1 MSSHCPSCLR
11 VQGNNKFCPKCQKEL
26 FDKKLKKEVLDFD
39 KDEFVIRYESENSSR
54 FSISGM
60 QDKILLTIDENGS
73 LQAAKDTSR
82 YILKPIPSDMRLQR
96 RDDTPAN
103 EHLSIQIA
111 RQAYGLTV
119 ASCGVVRFRDGEIAY
134 ITRRF
139 DRDGAGFKKQ
149 KEDFCQAMGLGE
161 ANGGKNYKYDKSY
174 EEVALF
180 VSTLPAGLLLAEEF
194 IERLAFNY
202 LIANEDAHL
211 KNFAF
216 LTDDG
221 IVRLSPCYDL
231 LFTRLHIPSMSFMAN
246 DMFRDGKT
254 TPSFDTLG
262 FFTMED
268 FLELGRIVGLNETR
282 LRKKLARFADV
293 SKAKS
298 LLERSFLTDESK
310 GLYERQLND
319 RSRVFD

>member
-1 MSSHCPSCLR
+1 MSSYCPSCLKE
-11 VQGNNKFCPKCQKEL
+11 QKNGKFCPKCSSEL

-39 KDEFVIRYESENSSR
+39 KEEFIVRYESENSGK

-60 QDKILLTIDENGS
+60 QDKILLSIDEKGS
-73 LQAAKDTSR
+73 LEASKEISH
-82 YILKPIPSDMRLQR
+82 YILKPIPSDMRLQK
-96 RDDTPAN
+96 RDDVPSN
-103 EHLSIQIA
+103 EHLSMQIA
-111 RQAYGLTV
+111 RQAYGLSV
-119 ASCGVVRFRDGEIAY
+119 ASCGIIRFRDGEAAY

-139 DRDGAGFKKQ
+139 DRDGAGIKKP
-149 KEDFCQAMGLGE
+149 KEDFCQAMGLSE

-180 VSTLPAGLLLAEEF
+180 VSALPAGKILAEEF

-216 LTDDG
+216 LRDDG
-221 IVRLSPCYDL
+221 ILRLSPCYDL
-231 LFTRLHIPSMSFMAN
+231 LFTRLHIPSMSPTAN
-246 DMFRDGKT
+246 DMFYDGKS

-268 FLELGRIVGLNETR
+268 FLELGRIVGLNEAR

-293 SKAKS
+293 SKARI
-298 LLERSFLTDESK
+298 LLERSFLSDESK
-310 GLYERQLND
+310 GMYERQLGD
-319 RSRVFD
+319 RCRVFA